1 MKQSIA
7 NYLPSSNELEVIR
20 AGETTKRKIK
30 CTNFNPNVN
39 QFFGIEIHGDEIW
52 VLSATKTNSRPNRK
66 HIYKFSSLSGG
77 SSSSY

>member
-30 CTNFNPNVN
+30 CTNFNPNEPLAN
-39 QFFGIEIHGDEIW
+39 CHKQPTI
-52 VLSATKTNSRPNRK
+52 
-66 HIYKFSSLSGG
+66 
-77 SSSSY
+77 

>member
-39 QFFGIEIHGDEIW
+39 QFLE
-52 VLSATKTNSRPNRK
+52 
-66 HIYKFSSLSGG
+66 
-77 SSSSY
+77 